1 MISYIFSFTKKKRIN
16 SDQASYSLVREI
28 LCVVCISMVEINVL
42 PASSS
47 AFLFCRLLKIIFF
60 VVFNPDV
67 ALTSDFIGGFCG
79 ETEEDHRD
87 TLSLIEQVKYSF
99 VFCFPYS
106 MREVRIFFQS
116 VHSNMPPCLKCNN
129 IRVFPK

>member
-1 MISYIFSFTKKKRIN
+1 
-16 SDQASYSLVREI
+16 
-28 LCVVCISMVEINVL
+28 MV
-42 PASSS
+42 
-47 AFLFCRLLKIIFF
+47 FY
-60 VVFNPDV
+60 PDV

-106 MREVRIFFQS
+106 MREVRIFLQA
-116 VHSNMPPCLKCNN
+116 VHYQHEVMFEVQL
-129 IRVFPK
+129 